1 MKRRHFSRAAVCS
14 VSGNQGSYEASRK
27 SHLLYL
33 EEKHQH
39 FCNMVV
45 SGELSM
51 DIPTISEGTIQPKF
65 KTIKVFGK
73 EMRVTI
79 EEYNTHCLGL

>member
-1 MKRRHFSRAAVCS
+1 MRKRFNRAAICS
-14 VSGNQGSYEASRK
+14 VSGNQGYEASHK

-39 FCNMVV
+39 FCNMLV
-45 SGELSM
+45 SGELKLDVPILENGKAS
-51 DIPTISEGTIQPKF
+51 SKF

-73 EMRVTI
+73 EMKVTI